1 MTIDAARSAD
11 PPERTPAHDVRL
23 RLEHE
28 RDSRLSQLDAVEE
41 AADQASADLLA
52 VQTDSARRVLAEID
66 LALARLENGT
76 YGICEGCGSAIPAER
91 LEILPYASR
100 CVGCQQ
106 RSA

>member
-11 PPERTPAHDVRL
+11 PPERLPAHDARL

-28 RDSRLSQLDAVEE
+28 RDSRLSQLNAVEE

-66 LALARLENGT
+66 LALARLEDGT
-76 YGICEGCGSAIPAER
+76 YGVCEGCGSAIPAER

>member
-1 MTIDAARSAD
+1 MTIDAGRSAD
-11 PPERTPAHDVRL
+11 PPERLRAHDVRL

-28 RDSRLSQLDAVEE
+28 RESRLSQLDAAEE

-52 VQTDSARRVLAEID
+52 VRTDAVRRVLGEID
-66 LALARLENGT
+66 LAFARLENGT
-76 YGICEGCGSAIPAER
+76 YGVCEGCGSAIPAER

-106 RSA
+106 RTT